1 MPNQTPS
8 KLMIDRY
15 ETLFL
20 GGLKPNLTKSDL
32 LSHFSKY
39 GELVDISIKVDLRTG
54 CNKGFAFILYKDSS
68 VIKRV
73 LAEPQILDGR
83 SVECKI
89 SFGGRHNQQDRYEAS
104 KCKLFVSNLH
114 ISITNQDLFEHF
126 KRYGELRH
134 AYVIYHP
141 STGVSRGFG
150 YIHYQKKESVEKA
163 LQAEGA
169 NSSKSFKCER
179 YSMNVK
185 KDQDK
190 KRKKQSQ
197 DDESSDFTSFKEK
210 PFENRSV
217 CIKSPPQSQGT
228 PKTASPTLQDNQGAR
243 DTSPE
248 TTVAFMDHSGQF
260 APNTQTCHQNRSCK
274 HEKTMAPYNYPG
286 AFPKPNYDQAA
297 YQNHAQQSHPLPRCN
312 TPPFYPTD
320 TMYSHGV
327 YQQSNQYFQPQYQNF
342 QPMPQYQQQ
351 QDYRQHYARMSE
363 PEQQKMMFY
372 DADAPHAQF
381 VSGSGTNTPP
391 DNKTGCYNNNPDFV
405 NAHGTHMLAMEPK
418 NHADNAH
425 CYGQDANPYEPNMNG
440 YYYDPSLPAQNF
452 MGHEL
457 YFGQEWGAKEGF
469 ENYDNCEK
477 NYHKAYMN
485 CNQGGNAFNLNSFN
499 PRQAEMSHEAFTN
512 PSPYM
517 ESADRGHFNKSLNSL
532 RLFTTK
538 MEYIQG

>member
-1 MPNQTPS
+1 
-8 KLMIDRY
+8 MIDRY

-32 LSHFSKY
+32 LIHFSKY
-39 GELVDISIKVDLRTG
+39 GELVDISIKVDPHTG

-114 ISITNQDLFEHF
+114 ISITNSDLFEHF

-185 KDQDK
+185 KDQEK
-190 KRKKQSQ
+190 KRKMPNQ
-197 DDESSDFTSFKEK
+197 DNESSNFTSFNEK
-210 PFENRSV
+210 PLENRSA
-217 CIKSPPQSQGT
+217 CKKSPRQSQGP
-228 PKTASPTLQDNQGAR
+228 PKSVSPTLQDNQGPI
-243 DTSPE
+243 DTTPE
-248 TTVAFMDHSGQF
+248 NSVAIMDHSGQF
-260 APNTQTCHQNRSCK
+260 APNTQTFHQNGPFQ
-274 HEKTMAPYNYPG
+274 HTKTMAPRNYAG
-286 AFPKPNYDQAA
+286 TFAKPSYDQDA
-297 YQNHAQQSHPLPRCN
+297 YQPHPQQSHPLPRCN

-320 TMYSHGV
+320 MMYSQGV

-351 QDYRQHYARMSE
+351 QDCRQHYARMSE

-372 DADAPHAQF
+372 HADAPYAQF
-381 VSGSGTNTPP
+381 VSGSGTNSLP
-391 DNKTGCYNNNPDFV
+391 DNSTGCYTNNSDYMNG
-405 NAHGTHMLAMEPK
+405 HSTHMLAMEPK
-418 NHADNAH
+418 NYADNAE
-425 CYGQDANPYEPNMNG
+425 CYGQDAIAYEQNMNS
-440 YYYDPSLPAQNF
+440 YYYNPSLPAENF
-452 MGHEL
+452 GGPEF
-457 YFGQEWGAKEGF
+457 YFGQEWSANEEF
-469 ENYDNCEK
+469 ENYDACEK
-477 NYHKAYMN
+477 DYQKAFMN
-485 CNQGGNAFNLNSFN
+485 CNQGANAFNLNSFN
-499 PRQAEMSHEAFTN
+499 PRQGESSHQAFTN

-538 MEYIQG
+538 MKYIQGEGSNFMA